1 MNYHSIND
9 LVELCHKNNAQIWQV
24 IMMDNAHERMVSEDK
39 IFENMRLMYKAMKT
53 ADNNYDKSLK
63 SPSRMAG
70 GDGELMYQYN
80 KSGRNICGDFVG
92 MVMEKAL
99 KMGESNAC
107 MRRIVAAPTAG
118 SCGVIPAVFISYET
132 YFKALEDDMV
142 KALLIASGI
151 GAVIAENA
159 SIAGASGGCQAEIGS
174 ASAMAAAGLT
184 FLQGGDSMQIVN
196 SSALALKSML
206 GLACDPVCGLVE
218 VPCIKRNVAGA
229 MNAITAAQMSMAGIK
244 SVISPDEVIDFFD
257 FQLNTLA
264 LNLTHDK
271 QLQSLNMTDKDIE
284 FKKTGQGIGL
294 QFGKYSPLLN
304 YSSNGIP
311 RKGLTMFASYTNG
324 GKTSFVFENI
334 VIPLAEQGTKICII
348 SNEQDAIIF
357 KDLLYIHVLTSRLDY
372 WNIDRRKL
380 KNLNFTKQDEE
391 AFKKAD
397 KIVKEDYLENIL
409 FQRVY
414 DYGMKNIKRTIKKLA
429 KQDFDLFVY
438 DTFKVDATTDT
449 VWQSFLNDS
458 KELFQ
463 IASKEN
469 VAVITPVQ
477 LSLSTKGKVRWL
489 NESVLSNS
497 KQISEIYEEIFMF
510 RDIWSDEYTSCEKD
524 LEATS
529 NTVDGQGRSSEKVP
543 FPIVWQEGKFYK
555 IFFHVKSRNGENGQ
569 TILYEFI
576 PNVNKW
582 KEIGNC
588 KVGEENKI

>member
-9 LVELCHKNNAQIWQV
+9 LVELCHKNNAQLWQV

-184 FLQGGDSMQIVN
+184 FLQGGDSLQIVN

-244 SVISPDEVIDFFD
+244 SVISPDEVIDSM
-257 FQLNTLA
+257 QRIGTAMPSSLKETAREGLA
-264 LNLTHDK
+264 ITP
-271 QLQSLNMTDKDIE
+271 T
-284 FKKTGQGIGL
+284 
-294 QFGKYSPLLN
+294 
-304 YSSNGIP
+304 
-311 RKGLTMFASYTNG
+311 
-324 GKTSFVFENI
+324 
-334 VIPLAEQGTKICII
+334 AE
-348 SNEQDAIIF
+348 
-357 KDLLYIHVLTSRLDY
+357 L
-372 WNIDRRKL
+372 
-380 KNLNFTKQDEE
+380 
-391 AFKKAD
+391 
-397 KIVKEDYLENIL
+397 
-409 FQRVY
+409 
-414 DYGMKNIKRTIKKLA
+414 IKREL
-429 KQDFDLFVY
+429 D
-438 DTFKVDATTDT
+438 KVID
-449 VWQSFLNDS
+449 
-458 KELFQ
+458 
-463 IASKEN
+463 
-469 VAVITPVQ
+469 
-477 LSLSTKGKVRWL
+477 
-489 NESVLSNS
+489 
-497 KQISEIYEEIFMF
+497 
-510 RDIWSDEYTSCEKD
+510 
-524 LEATS
+524 
-529 NTVDGQGRSSEKVP
+529 
-543 FPIVWQEGKFYK
+543 
-555 IFFHVKSRNGENGQ
+555 
-569 TILYEFI
+569 
-576 PNVNKW
+576 
-582 KEIGNC
+582 
-588 KVGEENKI
+588 

>member
-244 SVISPDEVIDFFD
+244 SVISPDEVIDSM
-257 FQLNTLA
+257 QRIGA
-264 LNLTHDK
+264 AMPS
-271 QLQSLNMTDKDIE
+271 SLKETARE
-284 FKKTGQGIGL
+284 
-294 QFGKYSPLLN
+294 
-304 YSSNGIP
+304 
-311 RKGLTMFASYTNG
+311 GLTITP
-324 GKTSFVFENI
+324 T
-334 VIPLAEQGTKICII
+334 AE
-348 SNEQDAIIF
+348 
-357 KDLLYIHVLTSRLDY
+357 L
-372 WNIDRRKL
+372 
-380 KNLNFTKQDEE
+380 
-391 AFKKAD
+391 
-397 KIVKEDYLENIL
+397 
-409 FQRVY
+409 
-414 DYGMKNIKRTIKKLA
+414 IKREL
-429 KQDFDLFVY
+429 D
-438 DTFKVDATTDT
+438 KVTD
-449 VWQSFLNDS
+449 
-458 KELFQ
+458 
-463 IASKEN
+463 
-469 VAVITPVQ
+469 
-477 LSLSTKGKVRWL
+477 
-489 NESVLSNS
+489 
-497 KQISEIYEEIFMF
+497 
-510 RDIWSDEYTSCEKD
+510 
-524 LEATS
+524 
-529 NTVDGQGRSSEKVP
+529 
-543 FPIVWQEGKFYK
+543 
-555 IFFHVKSRNGENGQ
+555 
-569 TILYEFI
+569 
-576 PNVNKW
+576 
-582 KEIGNC
+582 
-588 KVGEENKI
+588 

>member
-39 IFENMRLMYKAMKT
+39 IFENMRVMYKAMKT

-184 FLQGGDSMQIVN
+184 FLQGGDSLQIVN

-244 SVISPDEVIDFFD
+244 SVISPDEVIDSM
-257 FQLNTLA
+257 QRIGAAMPSSLKETAREGLA
-264 LNLTHDK
+264 ITP
-271 QLQSLNMTDKDIE
+271 T
-284 FKKTGQGIGL
+284 
-294 QFGKYSPLLN
+294 
-304 YSSNGIP
+304 
-311 RKGLTMFASYTNG
+311 
-324 GKTSFVFENI
+324 
-334 VIPLAEQGTKICII
+334 AE
-348 SNEQDAIIF
+348 
-357 KDLLYIHVLTSRLDY
+357 L
-372 WNIDRRKL
+372 
-380 KNLNFTKQDEE
+380 
-391 AFKKAD
+391 
-397 KIVKEDYLENIL
+397 
-409 FQRVY
+409 
-414 DYGMKNIKRTIKKLA
+414 IKR
-429 KQDFDLFVY
+429 
-438 DTFKVDATTDT
+438 
-449 VWQSFLNDS
+449 
-458 KELFQ
+458 ELD
-463 IASKEN
+463 
-469 VAVITPVQ
+469 
-477 LSLSTKGKVRWL
+477 LSL
-489 NESVLSNS
+489 
-497 KQISEIYEEIFMF
+497 IHI
-510 RDIWSDEYTSCEKD
+510 
-524 LEATS
+524 
-529 NTVDGQGRSSEKVP
+529 
-543 FPIVWQEGKFYK
+543 
-555 IFFHVKSRNGENGQ
+555 
-569 TILYEFI
+569 
-576 PNVNKW
+576 
-582 KEIGNC
+582 
-588 KVGEENKI
+588 

>member
-184 FLQGGDSMQIVN
+184 FLQGGDSLQIVN

-244 SVISPDEVIDFFD
+244 SVISPDEVIDSM
-257 FQLNTLA
+257 QRIGAAMPSSLRETAREGLA
-264 LNLTHDK
+264 ITP
-271 QLQSLNMTDKDIE
+271 T
-284 FKKTGQGIGL
+284 
-294 QFGKYSPLLN
+294 
-304 YSSNGIP
+304 
-311 RKGLTMFASYTNG
+311 
-324 GKTSFVFENI
+324 
-334 VIPLAEQGTKICII
+334 AE
-348 SNEQDAIIF
+348 
-357 KDLLYIHVLTSRLDY
+357 L
-372 WNIDRRKL
+372 
-380 KNLNFTKQDEE
+380 
-391 AFKKAD
+391 
-397 KIVKEDYLENIL
+397 
-409 FQRVY
+409 
-414 DYGMKNIKRTIKKLA
+414 IKREL
-429 KQDFDLFVY
+429 D
-438 DTFKVDATTDT
+438 KVTD
-449 VWQSFLNDS
+449 
-458 KELFQ
+458 
-463 IASKEN
+463 
-469 VAVITPVQ
+469 
-477 LSLSTKGKVRWL
+477 
-489 NESVLSNS
+489 
-497 KQISEIYEEIFMF
+497 
-510 RDIWSDEYTSCEKD
+510 
-524 LEATS
+524 
-529 NTVDGQGRSSEKVP
+529 
-543 FPIVWQEGKFYK
+543 
-555 IFFHVKSRNGENGQ
+555 
-569 TILYEFI
+569 
-576 PNVNKW
+576 
-582 KEIGNC
+582 
-588 KVGEENKI
+588 

>member
-63 SPSRMAG
+63 SQSRMAG

-244 SVISPDEVIDFFD
+244 SVISPDEVIDSM
-257 FQLNTLA
+257 QRIGAAMPSSLKETAREGLA
-264 LNLTHDK
+264 ITP
-271 QLQSLNMTDKDIE
+271 T
-284 FKKTGQGIGL
+284 
-294 QFGKYSPLLN
+294 
-304 YSSNGIP
+304 
-311 RKGLTMFASYTNG
+311 
-324 GKTSFVFENI
+324 
-334 VIPLAEQGTKICII
+334 AE
-348 SNEQDAIIF
+348 
-357 KDLLYIHVLTSRLDY
+357 L
-372 WNIDRRKL
+372 
-380 KNLNFTKQDEE
+380 
-391 AFKKAD
+391 
-397 KIVKEDYLENIL
+397 
-409 FQRVY
+409 
-414 DYGMKNIKRTIKKLA
+414 IKREL
-429 KQDFDLFVY
+429 D
-438 DTFKVDATTDT
+438 KVTD
-449 VWQSFLNDS
+449 
-458 KELFQ
+458 
-463 IASKEN
+463 
-469 VAVITPVQ
+469 
-477 LSLSTKGKVRWL
+477 
-489 NESVLSNS
+489 
-497 KQISEIYEEIFMF
+497 
-510 RDIWSDEYTSCEKD
+510 
-524 LEATS
+524 
-529 NTVDGQGRSSEKVP
+529 
-543 FPIVWQEGKFYK
+543 
-555 IFFHVKSRNGENGQ
+555 
-569 TILYEFI
+569 
-576 PNVNKW
+576 
-582 KEIGNC
+582 
-588 KVGEENKI
+588 

>member
-1 MNYHSIND
+1 MNCHSIND
-9 LVELCHKNNAQIWQV
+9 LVELCHKNNAQLWQV

-184 FLQGGDSMQIVN
+184 FLQGGDSLQIVN

-244 SVISPDEVIDFFD
+244 SVISPDEVIDSM
-257 FQLNTLA
+257 QRIGAAMPSSLKETAREGLA
-264 LNLTHDK
+264 ITP
-271 QLQSLNMTDKDIE
+271 T
-284 FKKTGQGIGL
+284 
-294 QFGKYSPLLN
+294 
-304 YSSNGIP
+304 
-311 RKGLTMFASYTNG
+311 
-324 GKTSFVFENI
+324 
-334 VIPLAEQGTKICII
+334 AE
-348 SNEQDAIIF
+348 
-357 KDLLYIHVLTSRLDY
+357 L
-372 WNIDRRKL
+372 
-380 KNLNFTKQDEE
+380 
-391 AFKKAD
+391 
-397 KIVKEDYLENIL
+397 
-409 FQRVY
+409 
-414 DYGMKNIKRTIKKLA
+414 IKREL
-429 KQDFDLFVY
+429 D
-438 DTFKVDATTDT
+438 KVTD
-449 VWQSFLNDS
+449 
-458 KELFQ
+458 
-463 IASKEN
+463 
-469 VAVITPVQ
+469 
-477 LSLSTKGKVRWL
+477 
-489 NESVLSNS
+489 
-497 KQISEIYEEIFMF
+497 
-510 RDIWSDEYTSCEKD
+510 
-524 LEATS
+524 
-529 NTVDGQGRSSEKVP
+529 
-543 FPIVWQEGKFYK
+543 
-555 IFFHVKSRNGENGQ
+555 
-569 TILYEFI
+569 
-576 PNVNKW
+576 
-582 KEIGNC
+582 
-588 KVGEENKI
+588 

>member
-39 IFENMRLMYKAMKT
+39 IFENMRVMYKAMKT

-184 FLQGGDSMQIVN
+184 FLQGGDNLQIVN

-244 SVISPDEVIDFFD
+244 SVISPDEVIDSM
-257 FQLNTLA
+257 QRIGAAMPSSLKETAKEGLA
-264 LNLTHDK
+264 ITP
-271 QLQSLNMTDKDIE
+271 T
-284 FKKTGQGIGL
+284 
-294 QFGKYSPLLN
+294 
-304 YSSNGIP
+304 
-311 RKGLTMFASYTNG
+311 
-324 GKTSFVFENI
+324 
-334 VIPLAEQGTKICII
+334 AE
-348 SNEQDAIIF
+348 
-357 KDLLYIHVLTSRLDY
+357 L
-372 WNIDRRKL
+372 
-380 KNLNFTKQDEE
+380 
-391 AFKKAD
+391 
-397 KIVKEDYLENIL
+397 
-409 FQRVY
+409 
-414 DYGMKNIKRTIKKLA
+414 IKREL
-429 KQDFDLFVY
+429 D
-438 DTFKVDATTDT
+438 KVTD
-449 VWQSFLNDS
+449 
-458 KELFQ
+458 
-463 IASKEN
+463 
-469 VAVITPVQ
+469 
-477 LSLSTKGKVRWL
+477 
-489 NESVLSNS
+489 
-497 KQISEIYEEIFMF
+497 
-510 RDIWSDEYTSCEKD
+510 
-524 LEATS
+524 
-529 NTVDGQGRSSEKVP
+529 
-543 FPIVWQEGKFYK
+543 
-555 IFFHVKSRNGENGQ
+555 
-569 TILYEFI
+569 
-576 PNVNKW
+576 
-582 KEIGNC
+582 
-588 KVGEENKI
+588 

>member
-118 SCGVIPAVFISYET
+118 SCGIIPAVFISYET

-184 FLQGGDSMQIVN
+184 FLQGGDSLQIVN

-244 SVISPDEVIDFFD
+244 SVISPDEVIDSM
-257 FQLNTLA
+257 QRIGAAMPSSLKETAREGLA
-264 LNLTHDK
+264 ITP
-271 QLQSLNMTDKDIE
+271 T
-284 FKKTGQGIGL
+284 
-294 QFGKYSPLLN
+294 
-304 YSSNGIP
+304 
-311 RKGLTMFASYTNG
+311 
-324 GKTSFVFENI
+324 
-334 VIPLAEQGTKICII
+334 AE
-348 SNEQDAIIF
+348 
-357 KDLLYIHVLTSRLDY
+357 L
-372 WNIDRRKL
+372 
-380 KNLNFTKQDEE
+380 
-391 AFKKAD
+391 
-397 KIVKEDYLENIL
+397 
-409 FQRVY
+409 
-414 DYGMKNIKRTIKKLA
+414 IKREL
-429 KQDFDLFVY
+429 D
-438 DTFKVDATTDT
+438 KVTD
-449 VWQSFLNDS
+449 
-458 KELFQ
+458 
-463 IASKEN
+463 
-469 VAVITPVQ
+469 
-477 LSLSTKGKVRWL
+477 
-489 NESVLSNS
+489 
-497 KQISEIYEEIFMF
+497 
-510 RDIWSDEYTSCEKD
+510 
-524 LEATS
+524 
-529 NTVDGQGRSSEKVP
+529 
-543 FPIVWQEGKFYK
+543 
-555 IFFHVKSRNGENGQ
+555 
-569 TILYEFI
+569 
-576 PNVNKW
+576 
-582 KEIGNC
+582 
-588 KVGEENKI
+588 

>member
-1 MNYHSIND
+1 MNYYSIND
-9 LVELCHKNNAQIWQV
+9 LVELCHKNNAQLWQV

-184 FLQGGDSMQIVN
+184 FLQGGDSLQIVN

-244 SVISPDEVIDFFD
+244 SVISPDEVIDSM
-257 FQLNTLA
+257 QRIGAAMPSSLKETAREGLA
-264 LNLTHDK
+264 ITP
-271 QLQSLNMTDKDIE
+271 T
-284 FKKTGQGIGL
+284 
-294 QFGKYSPLLN
+294 
-304 YSSNGIP
+304 
-311 RKGLTMFASYTNG
+311 
-324 GKTSFVFENI
+324 
-334 VIPLAEQGTKICII
+334 AE
-348 SNEQDAIIF
+348 
-357 KDLLYIHVLTSRLDY
+357 L
-372 WNIDRRKL
+372 
-380 KNLNFTKQDEE
+380 
-391 AFKKAD
+391 
-397 KIVKEDYLENIL
+397 
-409 FQRVY
+409 
-414 DYGMKNIKRTIKKLA
+414 IKREL
-429 KQDFDLFVY
+429 D
-438 DTFKVDATTDT
+438 KVTD
-449 VWQSFLNDS
+449 
-458 KELFQ
+458 
-463 IASKEN
+463 
-469 VAVITPVQ
+469 
-477 LSLSTKGKVRWL
+477 
-489 NESVLSNS
+489 
-497 KQISEIYEEIFMF
+497 
-510 RDIWSDEYTSCEKD
+510 
-524 LEATS
+524 
-529 NTVDGQGRSSEKVP
+529 
-543 FPIVWQEGKFYK
+543 
-555 IFFHVKSRNGENGQ
+555 
-569 TILYEFI
+569 
-576 PNVNKW
+576 
-582 KEIGNC
+582 
-588 KVGEENKI
+588 

>member
-9 LVELCHKNNAQIWQV
+9 LVELCHKNNAQLWQV

-80 KSGRNICGDFVG
+80 ESGRNICGDFVG

-184 FLQGGDSMQIVN
+184 FLQGGDSLQIVN

-244 SVISPDEVIDFFD
+244 SVISPDEVIDSM
-257 FQLNTLA
+257 QRIGAAMPSSLKETAREGLA
-264 LNLTHDK
+264 ITP
-271 QLQSLNMTDKDIE
+271 T
-284 FKKTGQGIGL
+284 
-294 QFGKYSPLLN
+294 
-304 YSSNGIP
+304 
-311 RKGLTMFASYTNG
+311 
-324 GKTSFVFENI
+324 
-334 VIPLAEQGTKICII
+334 AE
-348 SNEQDAIIF
+348 
-357 KDLLYIHVLTSRLDY
+357 L
-372 WNIDRRKL
+372 
-380 KNLNFTKQDEE
+380 
-391 AFKKAD
+391 
-397 KIVKEDYLENIL
+397 
-409 FQRVY
+409 
-414 DYGMKNIKRTIKKLA
+414 IKREL
-429 KQDFDLFVY
+429 D
-438 DTFKVDATTDT
+438 KVID
-449 VWQSFLNDS
+449 
-458 KELFQ
+458 
-463 IASKEN
+463 
-469 VAVITPVQ
+469 
-477 LSLSTKGKVRWL
+477 
-489 NESVLSNS
+489 
-497 KQISEIYEEIFMF
+497 
-510 RDIWSDEYTSCEKD
+510 
-524 LEATS
+524 
-529 NTVDGQGRSSEKVP
+529 
-543 FPIVWQEGKFYK
+543 
-555 IFFHVKSRNGENGQ
+555 
-569 TILYEFI
+569 
-576 PNVNKW
+576 
-582 KEIGNC
+582 
-588 KVGEENKI
+588 

>member
-53 ADNNYDKSLK
+53 ADNNYDKSLR

-159 SIAGASGGCQAEIGS
+159 YIAGASGGCQAEIGS

-184 FLQGGDSMQIVN
+184 FLQGGDSLQIVN

-244 SVISPDEVIDFFD
+244 SVISPDEVIDSM
-257 FQLNTLA
+257 QRIGAAMPSSLKETAREGLA
-264 LNLTHDK
+264 ITP
-271 QLQSLNMTDKDIE
+271 T
-284 FKKTGQGIGL
+284 
-294 QFGKYSPLLN
+294 
-304 YSSNGIP
+304 
-311 RKGLTMFASYTNG
+311 
-324 GKTSFVFENI
+324 
-334 VIPLAEQGTKICII
+334 AE
-348 SNEQDAIIF
+348 
-357 KDLLYIHVLTSRLDY
+357 L
-372 WNIDRRKL
+372 
-380 KNLNFTKQDEE
+380 
-391 AFKKAD
+391 
-397 KIVKEDYLENIL
+397 
-409 FQRVY
+409 
-414 DYGMKNIKRTIKKLA
+414 IKREL
-429 KQDFDLFVY
+429 D
-438 DTFKVDATTDT
+438 KVTD
-449 VWQSFLNDS
+449 
-458 KELFQ
+458 
-463 IASKEN
+463 
-469 VAVITPVQ
+469 
-477 LSLSTKGKVRWL
+477 
-489 NESVLSNS
+489 
-497 KQISEIYEEIFMF
+497 
-510 RDIWSDEYTSCEKD
+510 
-524 LEATS
+524 
-529 NTVDGQGRSSEKVP
+529 
-543 FPIVWQEGKFYK
+543 
-555 IFFHVKSRNGENGQ
+555 
-569 TILYEFI
+569 
-576 PNVNKW
+576 
-582 KEIGNC
+582 
-588 KVGEENKI
+588 

>member
-118 SCGVIPAVFISYET
+118 SCGVIPAIFISYET

-184 FLQGGDSMQIVN
+184 FLQGGDSLQIVN

-244 SVISPDEVIDFFD
+244 SVISPDEVIDSM
-257 FQLNTLA
+257 QRIGAAMPSSLKETAREGLA
-264 LNLTHDK
+264 ITP
-271 QLQSLNMTDKDIE
+271 T
-284 FKKTGQGIGL
+284 
-294 QFGKYSPLLN
+294 
-304 YSSNGIP
+304 
-311 RKGLTMFASYTNG
+311 
-324 GKTSFVFENI
+324 
-334 VIPLAEQGTKICII
+334 AE
-348 SNEQDAIIF
+348 
-357 KDLLYIHVLTSRLDY
+357 L
-372 WNIDRRKL
+372 
-380 KNLNFTKQDEE
+380 
-391 AFKKAD
+391 
-397 KIVKEDYLENIL
+397 
-409 FQRVY
+409 
-414 DYGMKNIKRTIKKLA
+414 IKREL
-429 KQDFDLFVY
+429 D
-438 DTFKVDATTDT
+438 KVID
-449 VWQSFLNDS
+449 
-458 KELFQ
+458 
-463 IASKEN
+463 
-469 VAVITPVQ
+469 
-477 LSLSTKGKVRWL
+477 
-489 NESVLSNS
+489 
-497 KQISEIYEEIFMF
+497 
-510 RDIWSDEYTSCEKD
+510 
-524 LEATS
+524 
-529 NTVDGQGRSSEKVP
+529 
-543 FPIVWQEGKFYK
+543 
-555 IFFHVKSRNGENGQ
+555 
-569 TILYEFI
+569 
-576 PNVNKW
+576 
-582 KEIGNC
+582 
-588 KVGEENKI
+588 

>member
-118 SCGVIPAVFISYET
+118 SCGEIPAVFISYET

-244 SVISPDEVIDFFD
+244 SVISPDEVIDSM
-257 FQLNTLA
+257 QRIGAAMPSSLKETAREGLA
-264 LNLTHDK
+264 ITP
-271 QLQSLNMTDKDIE
+271 T
-284 FKKTGQGIGL
+284 
-294 QFGKYSPLLN
+294 
-304 YSSNGIP
+304 
-311 RKGLTMFASYTNG
+311 
-324 GKTSFVFENI
+324 
-334 VIPLAEQGTKICII
+334 AE
-348 SNEQDAIIF
+348 
-357 KDLLYIHVLTSRLDY
+357 L
-372 WNIDRRKL
+372 
-380 KNLNFTKQDEE
+380 
-391 AFKKAD
+391 
-397 KIVKEDYLENIL
+397 
-409 FQRVY
+409 
-414 DYGMKNIKRTIKKLA
+414 IKREL
-429 KQDFDLFVY
+429 D
-438 DTFKVDATTDT
+438 KVTD
-449 VWQSFLNDS
+449 
-458 KELFQ
+458 
-463 IASKEN
+463 
-469 VAVITPVQ
+469 
-477 LSLSTKGKVRWL
+477 
-489 NESVLSNS
+489 
-497 KQISEIYEEIFMF
+497 
-510 RDIWSDEYTSCEKD
+510 
-524 LEATS
+524 
-529 NTVDGQGRSSEKVP
+529 
-543 FPIVWQEGKFYK
+543 
-555 IFFHVKSRNGENGQ
+555 
-569 TILYEFI
+569 
-576 PNVNKW
+576 
-582 KEIGNC
+582 
-588 KVGEENKI
+588 

>member
-184 FLQGGDSMQIVN
+184 FLQGGDSLQIVN

-244 SVISPDEVIDFFD
+244 SVISPDEVVDSMQRIGAAMPSS
-257 FQLNTLA
+257 LKETAREGLA
-264 LNLTHDK
+264 ITP
-271 QLQSLNMTDKDIE
+271 T
-284 FKKTGQGIGL
+284 
-294 QFGKYSPLLN
+294 
-304 YSSNGIP
+304 
-311 RKGLTMFASYTNG
+311 
-324 GKTSFVFENI
+324 
-334 VIPLAEQGTKICII
+334 AE
-348 SNEQDAIIF
+348 
-357 KDLLYIHVLTSRLDY
+357 L
-372 WNIDRRKL
+372 
-380 KNLNFTKQDEE
+380 
-391 AFKKAD
+391 
-397 KIVKEDYLENIL
+397 
-409 FQRVY
+409 
-414 DYGMKNIKRTIKKLA
+414 IKREL
-429 KQDFDLFVY
+429 D
-438 DTFKVDATTDT
+438 KVID
-449 VWQSFLNDS
+449 
-458 KELFQ
+458 
-463 IASKEN
+463 
-469 VAVITPVQ
+469 
-477 LSLSTKGKVRWL
+477 
-489 NESVLSNS
+489 
-497 KQISEIYEEIFMF
+497 
-510 RDIWSDEYTSCEKD
+510 
-524 LEATS
+524 
-529 NTVDGQGRSSEKVP
+529 
-543 FPIVWQEGKFYK
+543 
-555 IFFHVKSRNGENGQ
+555 
-569 TILYEFI
+569 
-576 PNVNKW
+576 
-582 KEIGNC
+582 
-588 KVGEENKI
+588 

>member
-80 KSGRNICGDFVG
+80 KSGGNICGDFVG

-184 FLQGGDSMQIVN
+184 FLQGGDSLQIVN

-244 SVISPDEVIDFFD
+244 SVISPDEVIDSM
-257 FQLNTLA
+257 QRIGAAMPSSLKETAREGLA
-264 LNLTHDK
+264 IT
-271 QLQSLNMTDKDIE
+271 T
-284 FKKTGQGIGL
+284 T
-294 QFGKYSPLLN
+294 
-304 YSSNGIP
+304 
-311 RKGLTMFASYTNG
+311 
-324 GKTSFVFENI
+324 
-334 VIPLAEQGTKICII
+334 AE
-348 SNEQDAIIF
+348 
-357 KDLLYIHVLTSRLDY
+357 L
-372 WNIDRRKL
+372 
-380 KNLNFTKQDEE
+380 
-391 AFKKAD
+391 
-397 KIVKEDYLENIL
+397 
-409 FQRVY
+409 
-414 DYGMKNIKRTIKKLA
+414 IKREL
-429 KQDFDLFVY
+429 D
-438 DTFKVDATTDT
+438 KVTD
-449 VWQSFLNDS
+449 
-458 KELFQ
+458 
-463 IASKEN
+463 
-469 VAVITPVQ
+469 
-477 LSLSTKGKVRWL
+477 
-489 NESVLSNS
+489 
-497 KQISEIYEEIFMF
+497 
-510 RDIWSDEYTSCEKD
+510 
-524 LEATS
+524 
-529 NTVDGQGRSSEKVP
+529 
-543 FPIVWQEGKFYK
+543 
-555 IFFHVKSRNGENGQ
+555 
-569 TILYEFI
+569 
-576 PNVNKW
+576 
-582 KEIGNC
+582 
-588 KVGEENKI
+588 

>member
-9 LVELCHKNNAQIWQV
+9 LVELCHKNNAQIWQG

-244 SVISPDEVIDFFD
+244 SVISPDEVIDSM
-257 FQLNTLA
+257 QRIGAAMPSSLKETAREGLA
-264 LNLTHDK
+264 ITP
-271 QLQSLNMTDKDIE
+271 T
-284 FKKTGQGIGL
+284 
-294 QFGKYSPLLN
+294 
-304 YSSNGIP
+304 
-311 RKGLTMFASYTNG
+311 
-324 GKTSFVFENI
+324 
-334 VIPLAEQGTKICII
+334 AE
-348 SNEQDAIIF
+348 
-357 KDLLYIHVLTSRLDY
+357 L
-372 WNIDRRKL
+372 
-380 KNLNFTKQDEE
+380 
-391 AFKKAD
+391 
-397 KIVKEDYLENIL
+397 
-409 FQRVY
+409 
-414 DYGMKNIKRTIKKLA
+414 IKREL
-429 KQDFDLFVY
+429 D
-438 DTFKVDATTDT
+438 KVTD
-449 VWQSFLNDS
+449 
-458 KELFQ
+458 
-463 IASKEN
+463 
-469 VAVITPVQ
+469 
-477 LSLSTKGKVRWL
+477 
-489 NESVLSNS
+489 
-497 KQISEIYEEIFMF
+497 
-510 RDIWSDEYTSCEKD
+510 
-524 LEATS
+524 
-529 NTVDGQGRSSEKVP
+529 
-543 FPIVWQEGKFYK
+543 
-555 IFFHVKSRNGENGQ
+555 
-569 TILYEFI
+569 
-576 PNVNKW
+576 
-582 KEIGNC
+582 
-588 KVGEENKI
+588 

>member
-9 LVELCHKNNAQIWQV
+9 LVELCHKNNAQLWQV

-70 GDGELMYQYN
+70 GDGDLMYQYN

-184 FLQGGDSMQIVN
+184 FLQGGDSLQIVN

-244 SVISPDEVIDFFD
+244 SVISPDEVIDSM
-257 FQLNTLA
+257 QRIGAAMPSSLKETAREGLA
-264 LNLTHDK
+264 ITP
-271 QLQSLNMTDKDIE
+271 T
-284 FKKTGQGIGL
+284 
-294 QFGKYSPLLN
+294 
-304 YSSNGIP
+304 
-311 RKGLTMFASYTNG
+311 
-324 GKTSFVFENI
+324 
-334 VIPLAEQGTKICII
+334 AE
-348 SNEQDAIIF
+348 
-357 KDLLYIHVLTSRLDY
+357 L
-372 WNIDRRKL
+372 
-380 KNLNFTKQDEE
+380 
-391 AFKKAD
+391 
-397 KIVKEDYLENIL
+397 
-409 FQRVY
+409 
-414 DYGMKNIKRTIKKLA
+414 IKREL
-429 KQDFDLFVY
+429 D
-438 DTFKVDATTDT
+438 KVTD
-449 VWQSFLNDS
+449 
-458 KELFQ
+458 
-463 IASKEN
+463 
-469 VAVITPVQ
+469 
-477 LSLSTKGKVRWL
+477 
-489 NESVLSNS
+489 
-497 KQISEIYEEIFMF
+497 
-510 RDIWSDEYTSCEKD
+510 
-524 LEATS
+524 
-529 NTVDGQGRSSEKVP
+529 
-543 FPIVWQEGKFYK
+543 
-555 IFFHVKSRNGENGQ
+555 
-569 TILYEFI
+569 
-576 PNVNKW
+576 
-582 KEIGNC
+582 
-588 KVGEENKI
+588 

>member
-9 LVELCHKNNAQIWQV
+9 LVELCHKNNAQLWQV

-184 FLQGGDSMQIVN
+184 FLQGGDSLQIVN

-244 SVISPDEVIDFFD
+244 RVISPDEVIDSM
-257 FQLNTLA
+257 QRIGAAMPSSLKETAREGLA
-264 LNLTHDK
+264 ITP
-271 QLQSLNMTDKDIE
+271 T
-284 FKKTGQGIGL
+284 
-294 QFGKYSPLLN
+294 
-304 YSSNGIP
+304 
-311 RKGLTMFASYTNG
+311 
-324 GKTSFVFENI
+324 
-334 VIPLAEQGTKICII
+334 AE
-348 SNEQDAIIF
+348 
-357 KDLLYIHVLTSRLDY
+357 L
-372 WNIDRRKL
+372 
-380 KNLNFTKQDEE
+380 
-391 AFKKAD
+391 
-397 KIVKEDYLENIL
+397 
-409 FQRVY
+409 
-414 DYGMKNIKRTIKKLA
+414 IKREL
-429 KQDFDLFVY
+429 D
-438 DTFKVDATTDT
+438 KVTD
-449 VWQSFLNDS
+449 
-458 KELFQ
+458 
-463 IASKEN
+463 
-469 VAVITPVQ
+469 
-477 LSLSTKGKVRWL
+477 
-489 NESVLSNS
+489 
-497 KQISEIYEEIFMF
+497 
-510 RDIWSDEYTSCEKD
+510 
-524 LEATS
+524 
-529 NTVDGQGRSSEKVP
+529 
-543 FPIVWQEGKFYK
+543 
-555 IFFHVKSRNGENGQ
+555 
-569 TILYEFI
+569 
-576 PNVNKW
+576 
-582 KEIGNC
+582 
-588 KVGEENKI
+588 

>member
-159 SIAGASGGCQAEIGS
+159 SIAGASGGCQAEIGR
-174 ASAMAAAGLT
+174 ASAMAAAGVT
-184 FLQGGDSMQIVN
+184 FLQGGDSLQIVN

-244 SVISPDEVIDFFD
+244 SVISPDEVIDSM
-257 FQLNTLA
+257 QRIGAAMPSSLKETAREGLA
-264 LNLTHDK
+264 ITP
-271 QLQSLNMTDKDIE
+271 T
-284 FKKTGQGIGL
+284 
-294 QFGKYSPLLN
+294 
-304 YSSNGIP
+304 
-311 RKGLTMFASYTNG
+311 
-324 GKTSFVFENI
+324 
-334 VIPLAEQGTKICII
+334 AE
-348 SNEQDAIIF
+348 
-357 KDLLYIHVLTSRLDY
+357 L
-372 WNIDRRKL
+372 
-380 KNLNFTKQDEE
+380 
-391 AFKKAD
+391 
-397 KIVKEDYLENIL
+397 
-409 FQRVY
+409 
-414 DYGMKNIKRTIKKLA
+414 IKREL
-429 KQDFDLFVY
+429 D
-438 DTFKVDATTDT
+438 KVTD
-449 VWQSFLNDS
+449 
-458 KELFQ
+458 
-463 IASKEN
+463 
-469 VAVITPVQ
+469 
-477 LSLSTKGKVRWL
+477 
-489 NESVLSNS
+489 
-497 KQISEIYEEIFMF
+497 
-510 RDIWSDEYTSCEKD
+510 
-524 LEATS
+524 
-529 NTVDGQGRSSEKVP
+529 
-543 FPIVWQEGKFYK
+543 
-555 IFFHVKSRNGENGQ
+555 
-569 TILYEFI
+569 
-576 PNVNKW
+576 
-582 KEIGNC
+582 
-588 KVGEENKI
+588 

>member
-24 IMMDNAHERMVSEDK
+24 IMMDYAHERMVSEDK

-184 FLQGGDSMQIVN
+184 FLQGGDSLQIVN

-244 SVISPDEVIDFFD
+244 SVISPDEVIDSM
-257 FQLNTLA
+257 QRIGAAMPSSLKETAREGLA
-264 LNLTHDK
+264 ITP
-271 QLQSLNMTDKDIE
+271 T
-284 FKKTGQGIGL
+284 
-294 QFGKYSPLLN
+294 
-304 YSSNGIP
+304 
-311 RKGLTMFASYTNG
+311 
-324 GKTSFVFENI
+324 
-334 VIPLAEQGTKICII
+334 AE
-348 SNEQDAIIF
+348 
-357 KDLLYIHVLTSRLDY
+357 L
-372 WNIDRRKL
+372 
-380 KNLNFTKQDEE
+380 
-391 AFKKAD
+391 
-397 KIVKEDYLENIL
+397 
-409 FQRVY
+409 
-414 DYGMKNIKRTIKKLA
+414 IKREL
-429 KQDFDLFVY
+429 D
-438 DTFKVDATTDT
+438 KVTD
-449 VWQSFLNDS
+449 
-458 KELFQ
+458 
-463 IASKEN
+463 
-469 VAVITPVQ
+469 
-477 LSLSTKGKVRWL
+477 
-489 NESVLSNS
+489 
-497 KQISEIYEEIFMF
+497 
-510 RDIWSDEYTSCEKD
+510 
-524 LEATS
+524 
-529 NTVDGQGRSSEKVP
+529 
-543 FPIVWQEGKFYK
+543 
-555 IFFHVKSRNGENGQ
+555 
-569 TILYEFI
+569 
-576 PNVNKW
+576 
-582 KEIGNC
+582 
-588 KVGEENKI
+588 